1 VFRKPLQVEFPAVE
15 RVEVDLLTIL
25 SGGAPVRDE
34 RYPGSKNTKF
44 IDTEEIWQV
53 DEATGQGAWV
63 PVMRR

>member
-1 VFRKPLQVEFPAVE
+1 ME